1 MPRPAHAV
9 RAVTWCARAVTETF
23 ERFTLKLP
31 DPSSFGLILHR
42 PVAIRVATQA
52 THSYSDAS
60 LMCLALRLTGS
71 SVRTASTSARRSA
84 ADTSVPG
91 KFLPPCASTLW
102 RNSIAAV
109 AGPAVRLLHGGTA
122 PNLSMRF
129 VSAQFCA
136 QTGRRR
142 ASCQLKTSRQA
153 IQQLRP
159 HFVAV

>member
-1 MPRPAHAV
+1 MPRPAHAI

-31 DPSSFGLILHR
+31 DP
-42 PVAIRVATQA
+42 AIRVATQA

-153 IQQLRP
+153 IQQLRL